1 MNEGV
6 KIVKTNKGV
15 IIEKNQFFSVGDIQV
30 DTSKYT
36 HSKNEWL
43 LWGLQIHCQNSIFR
57 KRILTVRIDWPY
69 LGNIFEFPF

>member
-15 IIEKNQFFSVGDIQV
+15 IIEKKISFFLFGNIQV
-30 DTSKYT
+30 NTSIYT

-43 LWGLQIHCQNSIFR
+43 LWGLQIHCQNSI
-57 KRILTVRIDWPY
+57 LDSVC
-69 LGNIFEFPF
+69 